1 MRALVVGYGSIGR
14 RHVNILS
21 KNKKIS
27 EIKIFS
33 KINIKNFN
41 TISNKN
47 EIIKFNPQYVIIANE
62 THFHLKELIFFEKNF
77 KNIFILVEK
86 PLFNKFVDYKIKNN
100 KIFVGYN
107 LRFHPFIKIIKKMI
121 INKKIWNINV
131 ICGSYLPSW
140 RKDREYEKSYS
151 SKKISGGVLLDL
163 SHELDYIK
171 WIFGNFKPLYVI
183 QNKISDLN
191 IKSYDNLNLFAQ
203 GSNKLNIQLNLN
215 YFFKIPMR
223 QILIDGKNLSINADL
238 ITNTMKVVNHKKNK
252 IYKLDNFDINTTYS
266 NQHNE
271 IINNKIKNTCTYE
284 EGKQI
289 MKVINQINKI
299 HL

>member
-1 MRALVVGYGSIGR
+1 MKVLIVGYGSIGR
-14 RHVNILS
+14 RHAYILS

-33 KINIKNFN
+33 KININNFH
-41 TISNKN
+41 TINNKN
-47 EIIKFNPQYVIIANE
+47 DIKKFNPQYVIIANE
-62 THFHLKELIFFEKNF
+62 THLHLRELIFFEKNF

-86 PLFNKFVDYKIKNN
+86 PLFNKFIDYKIKNN

-107 LRFHPFIKIIKKMI
+107 LRFHPFIKLIKKMI

-140 RKDREYEKSYS
+140 RKGREYNKSYS
-151 SKKISGGVLLDL
+151 AKKISGGVLLDL
-163 SHELDYIK
+163 SHELDYLK
-171 WIFGNFKPLYVI
+171 LIFGNFKPLYVI
-183 QNKISDLN
+183 HNKISDLN
-191 IKSYDNLNLFAQ
+191 IKSFDNLNLFAQ
-203 GSNKLNIQLNLN
+203 GNNKLNIQLYLN

-238 ITNTMKVVNHKKNK
+238 ISNTMHVVNNKKYK
-252 IYKLDNFDINTTYS
+252 KYKLDNFDINTMYS

-271 IINNKIKNTCTYE
+271 IINNNIKNICTFE

-289 MKVINQINKI
+289 MKIINKINKI